1 MKQIIN
7 GVCTNY
13 TKIRN
18 RHRDVGDH
26 SIDRD
31 NKHYIGLSREIANRK
46 IFSHENIIHYE
57 TLARQVI
64 KSLNTLK
71 HSN

>member
-1 MKQIIN
+1 MCAQIIP
-7 GVCTNY
+7 
-13 TKIRN
+13 KLE
-18 RHRDVGDH
+18 
-26 SIDRD
+26 IDTEMWVTIPKRCD